1 MHVHTQHICT
11 THTHD
16 IYSIL
21 IDNYIICL
29 ECAIISFHHHRPMH
43 TSYTHKRTIQVTL
56 DLEVYEDFDLR
67 DVDFSELLS
76 LEGDESVDVSINDYS
91 EVEV

>member
-1 MHVHTQHICT
+1 MHTRTRSICAVYA
-11 THTHD
+11 HD

-21 IDNYIICL
+21 KNNYIICL

-56 DLEVYEDFDLR
+56 ELEVYEDFDVR

-76 LEGDESVDVSINDYS
+76 LEGDETVDVSITDYS

>member
-1 MHVHTQHICT
+1 MYNTYNV
-11 THTHD
+11 
-16 IYSIL
+16 L
-21 IDNYIICL
+21 NNNYIIGL
-29 ECAIISFHHHRPMH
+29 RCAIISFHHHRPMH

>member
-1 MHVHTQHICT
+1 
-11 THTHD
+11 
-16 IYSIL
+16 
-21 IDNYIICL
+21 
-29 ECAIISFHHHRPMH
+29 MH